1 MRVNNLN
8 KVVFSLSARRKRNVV
23 ICISFIIFM
32 TWYWT
37 TKPNTVQILEQKT
50 ILKETINFQLSED
63 QKDLL
68 SIQNDQNDISIH
80 GKQLRLYSQVHLA
93 NLNDSYSNSIQ
104 LSHLAGVLDHK
115 LFPWIMPKYSDSIEL
130 HQSFNGT
137 GIVLCVN
144 NGYTLLALTTMKMIR
159 QNLKSNL
166 PFEIF
171 YVGDDD
177 LSVKNRKLLEEI
189 PFVTTIDITKIFNNS
204 ILKIKGWAI
213 KPFALLAS
221 SFRHAMLMD
230 ADVVFLQPPE
240 KLFDLES
247 YKRTGAFFFHD
258 RSLFIKNQVSLDW
271 VKHIVGEM
279 TSTMKDLRLFNQK
292 TAHEMES
299 GVVLIDK
306 MKNFVGLMTVCTL
319 NSAVYQKQSYSKF
332 HGDKETFWIGFE
344 TVRALYS
351 FNANLP
357 GVAGTSSVR
366 ENEYVMCGT
375 QILHLDEDKQP
386 LWINGGITKSKY
398 DPESEVADL
407 HEWGM
412 TKLLLIS

>member
-1 MRVNNLN
+1 
-8 KVVFSLSARRKRNVV
+8 
-23 ICISFIIFM
+23 M

-144 NGYTLLALTTMKMIR
+144 DGYTLLALTTMKMIR

-189 PFVTTIDITKIFNNS
+189 PF
-204 ILKIKGWAI
+204 AI

-306 MKNFVGLMTVCTL
+306 
-319 NSAVYQKQSYSKF
+319 
-332 HGDKETFWIGFE
+332 ETFWIGFE

-366 ENEYVMCGT
+366 ENEYVMCGM

-412 TKLLLIS
+412 TKLLLIKPGKWTLLDGNQLCLVTPGPPNTNNAAISSIIESNAKLFLSEREQFYKQ